1 MRKKMSKYGLISILL
16 LAMVV
21 VGFAQEKERW
31 AALRSRYLGL
41 KSLAGSFTETV
52 ESESGAEPIVFKG
65 RFVFQLPHRFR
76 LEVSEPTRQVIVG
89 NDSVV
94 WFYFPDEQRAVLQ
107 TQRQPVPLL
116 GFIEPL
122 LDTSAEVFE
131 EREGVLVVRGG
142 RGGFFE
148 ELKLELDK
156 TGRRIEAFS
165 FVDEWGNYR
174 RFVLSNQR
182 WNPSVSPKSFR
193 FVPPKGTTI
202 EYQ

>member
-1 MRKKMSKYGLISILL
+1 
-16 LAMVV
+16 
-21 VGFAQEKERW
+21 GF
-31 AALRSRYLGL
+31 
-41 KSLAGSFTETV
+41 V
-52 ESESGAEPIVFKG
+52 
-65 RFVFQLPHRFR
+65 
-76 LEVSEPTRQVIVG
+76 
-89 NDSVV
+89 
-94 WFYFPDEQRAVLQ
+94 
-107 TQRQPVPLL
+107 
-116 GFIEPL
+116 EPL

-156 TGRRIEAFS
+156 SGRRIEAFS